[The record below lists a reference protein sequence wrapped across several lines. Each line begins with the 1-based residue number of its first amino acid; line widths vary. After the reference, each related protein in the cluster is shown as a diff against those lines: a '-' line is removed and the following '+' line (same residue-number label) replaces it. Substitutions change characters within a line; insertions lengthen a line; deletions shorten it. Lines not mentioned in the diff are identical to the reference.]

1 MNNLENPEVN
11 LLKGSFYTQKEIWGQ
26 PELWMT
32 IYTSA
37 KNQKASFLSFLHLIK
52 EQGSY
57 SIILT
62 GAGSSAF
69 IGLSL
74 TGAYAR
80 NYNVPVNA
88 VATTD
93 LVTHPG
99 DYLNSEKPLL
109 LISFA
114 RSGNSPESVA
124 AVKLADEFCTKVFH
138 LIITCDSDGS
148 LAQYKS
154 KAPTFLFVLPKEAN
168 DKSLAMTGSFSGML
182 LAGLLFARMNEIE
195 MLLPQI
201 DGLRTY
207 ADLILSQAHDFEEIA
222 SLPFERVVFLGS
234 GPLSGI
240 ATESQLK
247 VQELSDGNVICKADT
262 FLGFRHGPRVVIDN
276 TTLVF
281 LLFSNQPYVSKYETD
296 LAISLC
302 AGPKPLYIAGI
313 SERRLAGIALDKLFV
328 LSPENANLDE
338 EFLAVCYILPA
349 QLIGFF
355 KSLRLGLQPDQPSS
369 SGTISRVVEGVTIY
383 PFPSK

>member
-1 MNNLENPEVN
+1 MNNLEIQEAN
-11 LLKGSFYTQKEIWGQ
+11 LLKGSHYTKKEIWGQ
-26 PELWMT
+26 PELWKA
-32 IYTSA
+32 IYASA
-37 KNQKASFLSFLHLIK
+37 KEQKASFISFLKVIQ

-74 TGAYAR
+74 TGVYSR

-93 LVTHPG
+93 IVTHPG
-99 DYLNSEKPLL
+99 DYLNSELPLL

-124 AVKLADEFCTKVFH
+124 AVKLADELCTKVFH
-138 LIITCDSDGS
+138 LIITCDSKGS

-154 KAPTFLFVLPKEAN
+154 KAPTFLFVLPEAAN

-182 LAGLLFARMNEIE
+182 LAGLLFAHINEIE

-201 DGLRTY
+201 DGLCKY
-207 ADLILSQAHDFEEIA
+207 ADIILNKASDFEEIA

-247 VQELSDGNVICKADT
+247 VQELSDGNVICKGDT

-276 TTLVF
+276 NTLVF
-281 LLFSNQPYVSKYETD
+281 LLFSNQSYVSKYETD

-302 AGPKPLYIAGI
+302 AGPKPMYIAGI
-313 SERRLAGIALDKLFV
+313 TEQRLTGISLDQLIV
-328 LSPENANLDE
+328 LSPDKANLDE
-338 EFLAVCYILPA
+338 EFLAVCYIIPA

-355 KSLRLGLQPDQPSS
+355 KSLKLGLQPDQPSL

-383 PFPSK
+383 PYPSK

>member
-1 MNNLENPEVN
+1 MNNLEIQEAN
-11 LLKGSFYTQKEIWGQ
+11 LLKGSLYTKKEIWGQ
-26 PELWMT
+26 PELWKA
-32 IYTSA
+32 IYASA
-37 KNQKASFLSFLHLIK
+37 KEQKASFISFLKVIQ

-74 TGAYAR
+74 TGAYSR

-93 LVTHPG
+93 IVTHPG
-99 DYLNSEKPLL
+99 DYLNSELPLL

-124 AVKLADEFCTKVFH
+124 AVKLADELCTKVFH
-138 LIITCDSDGS
+138 LIITCDSKGS

-154 KAPTFLFVLPKEAN
+154 KAPTFLFVLPEAAN

-182 LAGLLFARMNEIE
+182 LAGLLFAHINEIE

-201 DGLRTY
+201 DGLCKY
-207 ADLILSQAHDFEEIA
+207 ADIILNKASDFEEIA

-247 VQELSDGNVICKADT
+247 VQELSDGNVICKGDT

-276 TTLVF
+276 NTLVF
-281 LLFSNQPYVSKYETD
+281 LLFSNQSYVSKYETD

-302 AGPKPLYIAGI
+302 AGPKPMYIAGI
-313 SERRLAGIALDKLFV
+313 TEQRLTGISLDQLIV
-328 LSPENANLDE
+328 LSPDKANLDE
-338 EFLAVCYILPA
+338 EFLAVCYIIPA

-355 KSLRLGLQPDQPSS
+355 KSLKLGLQPDQPSL

-383 PFPSK
+383 PYPSK